1 MKNLK
6 KLAALLLVGV
16 MALALLTACGGGGS
30 SENAQAEVGVMSA
43 INSKRSTP
51 IANELKDDAKN
62 FLGTV
67 VDVNTGFFKFWN
79 AVDIKKDEQTGV
91 TTIKVVVKSEY
102 TGTLLEDFF
111 EKVNGKDKTV
121 DIETVGKWTK
131 VGVAAETVKGN
142 TYVSVIVQIDPRG

>member
-30 SENAQAEVGVMSA
+30 SENAQAEAGVMSA

-67 VDVNTGFFKFWN
+67 VDVDTGFFKVWN
-79 AVDIKKDEQTGV
+79 AVDIKRDEQTGV
-91 TTIKVVVKSEY
+91 ITVKVVVKNEY

-111 EKVNGKDKTV
+111 EKVNGKDKNV
-121 DIETVGKWTK
+121 DISAVGKWTK

-142 TYVSVIVQIDPRG
+142 TYVSVIVEIDPRG